1 MPLRWRSLS
10 LVFPV
15 ILTGLVL
22 VVAGLFVYAAQT
34 QMRSVLL
41 DETAQRLR
49 EAGARLAPF
58 IGGPSN
64 ARRLATDALQRHPA
78 VADFYGAS
86 RDTMAVAQVLDSV
99 LNQPTDT
106 SGVAITILDEAGR
119 PLLRRARR
127 GATASYDWA
136 LERIARAAVR
146 TQRFSPLRDVGGVA
160 TYEILTRFPLVEDR
174 PVRYLLETREALGR
188 GQNAIRALMGAE
200 TFLVGHLDG
209 GVWTDLSR
217 IQLPPPAIATLDTL
231 LQFEESPRGAV
242 VGVASRVDDSEWVV
256 WLEVPTATVLMPVS
270 RYLERVLP
278 LAAALIVLG
287 ALGVWLVTRELTT
300 RLTRLTE
307 EVDRVEAGANA
318 VASLAPPPTSDGD
331 ELDRLEAAFARMA
344 ERLEYQQR
352 LETQLTQSRRLEAI
366 GRLTGGIAHD
376 FNNVLTALRNYAELV
391 RAELAPGSEA
401 AADIE
406 EVLRTTDRATSLTR
420 QLLAFSRQQSDVPRR
435 IDLNAVVI
443 GLQRMLQRLI
453 PSNITFAT
461 ALAPNLPSVRG
472 DLGRLEQVLLNL
484 VLNAADA
491 MPDGGTLTVETRRG
505 TALDALE
512 SQPNEVPVILAVR
525 DTGSGMDAETAARIF
540 EPFFTTKPSGKGTG
554 LGLSTVQG
562 VVEQS
567 GGRIRVE
574 SAPGTGTLFEVTL
587 PLFVGGEPAETL
599 PRPSPEGMPRITLSG
614 IPTREPSRTP
624 VPAAE
629 RRGLTILVVE
639 DEEATRAVVSRLLA
653 AQGHEVIEAEQG
665 QRALEILSRRAS
677 SIDLVLSDV
686 MMPGMSGP
694 ELAERIEARWMGLP
708 VALMSGY
715 AEQTVIARSDGRG
728 NRPILQKP
736 FSPERLADYIATA
749 RDQSRAVA
757 AAEAAAASAAADPT
771 KRTATP

>member
-49 EAGARLAPF
+49 EAGSRLAPY

-64 ARRLATDALQRHPA
+64 ARRRATDALQRHPA
-78 VADFYGAS
+78 VAGFYGAP
-86 RDTMAVAQVLDSV
+86 RDTLAVAQVLDSV
-99 LNQPTDT
+99 LGQPTDT

-119 PLLRRARR
+119 PLFRRARR
-127 GATASYDWA
+127 GATSSYDWA
-136 LERIARAAVR
+136 LERIARGAVR
-146 TQRFSPLRDVGGVA
+146 TQRFSPLRDENGIA
-160 TYEILTRFPLVEDR
+160 TFEILTRFPLVEDR
-174 PVRYLLETREALGR
+174 PVRYLLETREAIGR

-217 IQLPPPAIATLDTL
+217 IQPPPPAIAAVDSL
-231 LQFEESPRGAV
+231 LRFEDSPRGPV
-242 VGVASRVDDSEWVV
+242 VGVASRVEESEWVV
-256 WLEVPTATVLMPVS
+256 WLEVPTATVLAPVS

-318 VASLAPPPTSDGD
+318 VASLAPPPTIDGD

-391 RAELAPGSEA
+391 RAELTPGSEA

-461 ALAPNLPSVRG
+461 ALAPNLPNVRG

-505 TALDALE
+505 TALDALD

-525 DTGSGMDAETAARIF
+525 DTGSGMDAETAAHIF

-574 SAPGTGTLFEVTL
+574 SVPGAGSLFEVTL
-587 PLFVGGEPAETL
+587 PLYVGEDPGEPL
-599 PRPSPEGMPRITLSG
+599 PRPSPQGMAPITLSG
-614 IPTREPSRTP
+614 IRMSEAPTPPPAVEARTSAP
-624 VPAAE
+624 

-639 DEEATRAVVSRLLA
+639 DEEATRAVVSRLLV

-686 MMPGMSGP
+686 MMPGMSGV
-694 ELAERIEARWMGLP
+694 ELAERVEARWMDLP

-715 AEQTVIARSDGRG
+715 AEQTVTARPDGRG

-749 RDQSRAVA
+749 AGRI
-757 AAEAAAASAAADPT
+757 T